1 MSRRGPRIRPSMNV
15 PIATTARP
23 PVESGGRRSSR
34 ARVSP
39 DPCQILPAHP
49 SIFIRNR
56 SLESNIGHVSSLY
69 DACPLPRRGVPG
81 MSAISPNSIIPS
93 YGGVIILRNGELWCL
108 SALTEPQSG
117 RITKFLLTGRWSD
130 VCRELWSFRPTDQYQ
145 YATLCC
151 SR

>member
-1 MSRRGPRIRPSMNV
+1 MEADR
-15 PIATTARP
+15 
-23 PVESGGRRSSR
+23 
-34 ARVSP
+34 
-39 DPCQILPAHP
+39 
-49 SIFIRNR
+49 
-56 SLESNIGHVSSLY
+56 
-69 DACPLPRRGVPG
+69 G

>member
-1 MSRRGPRIRPSMNV
+1 MNV

-56 SLESNIGHVSSLY
+56 SLESNIGHKVR
-69 DACPLPRRGVPG
+69 PITR
-81 MSAISPNSIIPS
+81 
-93 YGGVIILRNGELWCL
+93 LRL
-108 SALTEPQSG
+108 
-117 RITKFLLTGRWSD
+117 FL
-130 VCRELWSFRPTDQYQ
+130 
-145 YATLCC
+145 ATLVLAVALELGLTTVLEVPKTEAGE
-151 SR
+151 SRPDTPENLTAGADVFGAMTTSDPMRLAAVDKMINQRSGP